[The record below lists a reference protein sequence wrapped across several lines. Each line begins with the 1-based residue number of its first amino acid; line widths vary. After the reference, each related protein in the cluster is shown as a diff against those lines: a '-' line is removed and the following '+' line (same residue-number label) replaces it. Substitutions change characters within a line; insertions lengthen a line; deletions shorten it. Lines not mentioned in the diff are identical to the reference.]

1 MALALFDT
9 NFLVDLSNGIPEALT
24 ELAYFSDRA
33 ISSVSYMEFMI
44 GARAQLLLGKIQVL
58 RVVEMEN
65 LARGFP
71 IIHVDGAIADETIL
85 VRSDSLV
92 SSRKSIKLPDAIII
106 ATAKVTGRRLVSRD
120 TRGFAGF
127 DVRVPYQIDPAGRV
141 INVSPPPSY
150 SP

>member
-9 NFLVDLSNGIPEALT
+9 NLLVDLSNGMPEAVT
-24 ELAYFSDRA
+24 EIGYYSDRA
-33 ISSVSYMEFMI
+33 ISSISYMEFMT
-44 GARAQLLLGKIQVL
+44 GARSQLLRGKIQTW
-58 RVVEMEN
+58 RFVELN
-65 LARGFP
+65 KLANGFL
-71 IIHVDGAIADETIL
+71 IIPFDAVIGDETVI

-127 DVRVPYQIDPAGRV
+127 DVRVPYQIDPGGRV
-141 INVSPPPSY
+141 FNVSAPPSY
-150 SP
+150 CP